1 MPAPASK
8 RIAAFAADYVVL
20 AAYIA
25 VLTAS
30 SFLFGIGQFLSA
42 GTLTG
47 KMTSHAMAFLSL
59 TLPVVLYFTI
69 TESGGRAASLG
80 KRLMGLRVLG
90 PDGKPPAFPRALL
103 RNAIKFA
110 PWELAHAAIWHT
122 PGQPFIDPMAPAN
135 LAVCIISILLVT
147 AWVASLAMSD
157 GRTPYDRLSQT
168 RVVKSDME
176 HAV

>member
-1 MPAPASK
+1 MLAPASR

-30 SFLFGIGQFLSA
+30 SFLFGIGQFLST

-90 PDGKPPAFPRALL
+90 PDGKPPAFTRALL

-110 PWELAHAAIWHT
+110 PWELAHAAIWYT
-122 PGQPFIDPMAPAN
+122 PGQPFIDPMPPAN
-135 LAVCIISILLVT
+135 LALCVVSILLVVV
-147 AWVASLAMSD
+147 WLASLATPG
-157 GRTPYDRLSQT
+157 GRTPYDRWSRTHVL
-168 RVVKSDME
+168 KS
-176 HAV
+176 